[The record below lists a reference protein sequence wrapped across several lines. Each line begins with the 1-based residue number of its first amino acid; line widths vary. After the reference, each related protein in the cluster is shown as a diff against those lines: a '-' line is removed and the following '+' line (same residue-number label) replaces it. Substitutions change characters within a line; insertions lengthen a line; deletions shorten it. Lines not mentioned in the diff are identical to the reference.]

1 MSVSTRLWH
10 ATDAA
15 HALSELQSDPSS
27 GLSTAEAQARLTR
40 DGANRLTV
48 STGTSA
54 LRRFVSQLTQPLV
67 LILIIAAVVKLVLED
82 PIDASVIGL
91 VVLLNAVIGYLQESR
106 AEQSIAAL
114 DKLVVTEATVL
125 RDGRKQRVH
134 SHQLVVGDLVVLQSG
149 DGVPAD
155 LRLLTSRE
163 LQIEEAALT
172 GESVP
177 TQKTL
182 QSLAPDTALG
192 DRTNLAFAGTA
203 VTSGTGTGL
212 VVATGDRTETGR
224 IAGLLAKVAPMSTP
238 LTRKIEGLSKLLLWV
253 ILAVAVGLVV
263 VEVLRGARWTE
274 AFDSAVALAVGAIP
288 EGLPAAVT
296 VLLAV
301 GVSAMA
307 RRGALVRKLPAVET
321 LGSTTVICSDKTGTL
336 TENQMTVTHLWVAD
350 ANFTMTGVGYDEA
363 GELEGPPDRRAHAL
377 DCLLGAALCTDTR
390 LVQVEGRTKVEGD
403 PTEAALLVAAKK
415 THLTERLT
423 TGSRRLDVL
432 PFESQHM
439 YMATLDESAEGVV
452 AWVKGSSDAL
462 LKRCSSAV
470 STDGTGPFHLQRVM
484 AEVDRLAGQGL
495 RVLVIARKPLDATV
509 REVTHQHLDAG
520 LVFVGLVG
528 MIDPP
533 RAEATAAIEKVQR
546 AGILVKMITGD
557 HAATAS
563 AIAARLGIK
572 GKLDA
577 SGRLVAVTGLEL
589 DRVAEADL
597 PALANEVAVFA
608 RVAPE
613 QKLRL
618 VKALQSRGHIVAM
631 TGDGVNDAPALKQA
645 DLGVAMGRAGTDV
658 ARGAASMILTDDN
671 FATIAAA
678 VEEGRSVFENMLKF
692 LAWSLPTNG
701 AQGFTLLIA
710 VAAGVN
716 LPILPVQMLW
726 VNMATAVLIG
736 TALIFEPREDDL
748 MNRPPRAVSTPL
760 LDGALVFRI
769 AFVSG
774 LSAALVFGA
783 WHWALN
789 IERLSIEAAR
799 TVAVNAIV
807 VVGVGYLF
815 ACRSL
820 TRPIWKVGLFTNRW
834 VWLGSV
840 AMLLAQLGFTYLPF
854 MHRFFHTADLAPIWW
869 VRLTAAGAIV
879 FATVEAKKLFGRRG
893 EPLSPA

>member
-1 MSVSTRLWH
+1 MSVSTRPWH
-10 ATDAA
+10 ATDVEVVVA
-15 HALSELQSDPSS
+15 ELKSDVSS
-27 GLSTAEAQARLTR
+27 GLTAAEAQARLSR
-40 DGANRLTV
+40 DGDNRLTV
-48 STGTSA
+48 STGPSA
-54 LRRFVSQLTQPLV
+54 FRRFLSQLTQPLV
-67 LILIIAAVVKLVLED
+67 LILIVAAVVKLFLED
-82 PIDASVIGL
+82 PVDAAVIGM

-114 DKLVVTEATVL
+114 DKLVVTEATVI
-125 RDGRKQRVH
+125 RDGGKQRIH
-134 SHQLVVGDLVVLQSG
+134 SHQLVVGDVVVLQSG

-155 LRLLTSRE
+155 LRLMSARE

-177 TQKTL
+177 AQKTL
-182 QSLAPDTALG
+182 LVLSADTSLG

-203 VTSGTGTGL
+203 VTFGTGTGL

-224 IAGLLAKVAPMSTP
+224 IAGLLAKVAPTSTP

-253 ILAVAVGLVV
+253 ILAVAAALVI
-263 VEVLRGARWTE
+263 VEVLRGAHWSE
-274 AFDSAVALAVGAIP
+274 AFDAAVALAVGAIP

-307 RRGALVRKLPAVET
+307 GRGALVRKLPAVET

-336 TENQMTVTHLWVAD
+336 TENQMTVTHVWVAD
-350 ANFTMTGVGYDEA
+350 ATFTMSGVGYEQP
-363 GELEGPPDRRAHAL
+363 GEFVGPSDARAQALE
-377 DCLLGAALCTDTR
+377 CLFGAALCTDTR
-390 LVQVEGRTKVEGD
+390 LVVAEGRTKVEGD

-415 THLTERLT
+415 VHLTDRLAKIH
-423 TGSRRLDVL
+423 RRLDVL

-439 YMATLDESAEGVV
+439 FMATLVESEEGVV

-462 LKRCSSAV
+462 LKRCERNASSEGAA
-470 STDGTGPFHLQRVM
+470 PFDLHHVT
-484 AEVDRLAGQGL
+484 AEVERLGEQGL
-495 RVLVIARKPLDATV
+495 RVLVIARKPFEPTV
-509 REVTHQHLDAG
+509 RAVTHQDLDAG

-533 RAEATAAIEKVQR
+533 RAEATAAIAQVQH

-563 AIAARLGIK
+563 AIASSLGIE
-572 GKLDA
+572 GKRDA
-577 SGRLVAVTGLEL
+577 SARLVAVTGLEL
-589 DRVAEADL
+589 DRVDEAAL
-597 PALANEVAVFA
+597 PALAHEVAVFA

-658 ARGAASMILTDDN
+658 ARKASSMILTDDN

-678 VEEGRSVFENMLKF
+678 VEEGRSVFENMLKY

-736 TALIFEPREDDL
+736 TALIFEPREADL
-748 MNRPPRAVSTPL
+748 MNRPPRAVSMPL
-760 LDGALVFRI
+760 LDGAMLFRI
-769 AFVSG
+769 GFVSVI
-774 LSAALVFGA
+774 SAALVFGA
-783 WHWALN
+783 WHWALV
-789 IERLSIEAAR
+789 IEKLSIEASR

-820 TRPIWKVGLFTNRW
+820 TWPISKVGLFTNPW
-834 VWLGSV
+834 VWLGAIV
-840 AMLLAQLGFTYLPF
+840 MLLAQLAFTYAPF
-854 MHRFFHTADLAPIWW
+854 MQRLFHTADLAPIWW
-869 VRLTAAGAIV
+869 VRLTAAGVIV
-879 FATVEAKKLFGRRG
+879 FVIVEAKKLVGRR
-893 EPLSPA
+893 A

>member
-1 MSVSTRLWH
+1 MSIRPWH
-10 ATDAA
+10 ATAA
-15 HALSELQSDPSS
+15 EIALAELKSNASS
-27 GLSTAEAQARLTR
+27 GLSSSEARARLHRDGPNRLTR
-40 DGANRLTV
+40 
-48 STGTSA
+48 SSGTSA
-54 LRRFVSQLTQPLV
+54 LRRFLSQFMQPLV
-67 LILIIAAVVKLVLED
+67 LILIVAAGVKVVLED
-82 PIDASVIGL
+82 PVDAAVIGL
-91 VVLLNAVIGYLQESR
+91 VVLLNACIGYVQESR

-114 DKLVVTEATVL
+114 DQLVVTEATVI
-125 RDGRKQRVH
+125 REGHKQRVH
-134 SHQLVVGDLVVLQSG
+134 SHHLVVGDIVVLQSG

-155 LRLLTSRE
+155 LRLLSSRE

-177 TQKTL
+177 TQKAVAA
-182 QSLAPDTALG
+182 LAPDTSLG
-192 DRTNLAFAGTA
+192 DRKNLAFAGTA
-203 VTSGTGTGL
+203 VTSGTGTGI
-212 VVATGDRTETGR
+212 VVAIGDQTETGR
-224 IAGLLAKVAPMSTP
+224 IAGLLAKVEPMSTP

-253 ILAVAVGLVV
+253 ILAVAVALVV
-263 VEVLRGARWTE
+263 LEVLRGALWSE
-274 AFDSAVALAVGAIP
+274 AFDAAVALAVGAIP

-336 TENQMTVTHLWVAD
+336 TENQMTVTHVWVAD
-350 ANFTMTGVGYDEA
+350 SSFTMSGVGYEQP
-363 GELEGPPDRRAHAL
+363 GAL
-377 DCLLGAALCTDTR
+377 DGPIGSRAQALECLLGAALCTDTR
-390 LVQVEGRTKVEGD
+390 LVQAEGRTKVEGD

-415 THLTERLT
+415 TGLSERLAT
-423 TGSRRLDVL
+423 HRRLDVL

-439 YMATLDESAEGVV
+439 YMATLDESTSGVV

-462 LKRCSSAV
+462 LKRCGSAL
-470 STDGTGPFHLQRVM
+470 STEGTGPFHLQRVA
-484 AEVDRLAGQGL
+484 AEVERLASQGL
-495 RVLVIARKPLDATV
+495 RVLVIARKPLETTV

-533 RAEATAAIEKVQR
+533 RAEATAAIETVQG
-546 AGILVKMITGD
+546 AGIMVKMITGD

-572 GKLDA
+572 GKRDA
-577 SGRLVAVTGLEL
+577 SGRLVALSGLEL
-589 DRVAEADL
+589 DRIADEAL
-597 PALANEVAVFA
+597 PALAQEVAVFA
-608 RVAPE
+608 RVSPE

-618 VKALQSRGHIVAM
+618 VKALQRLGHIVAM

-658 ARGAASMILTDDN
+658 ARSAASMILTDDN
-671 FATIAAA
+671 FATITAA
-678 VEEGRSVFENMLKF
+678 VEEGRSVFANLLKF

-716 LPILPVQMLW
+716 LPILPGQMLW

-736 TALIFEPREDDL
+736 TTLIFEPREGDL
-748 MNRPPRAVSTPL
+748 MSRPPRAVSTPL
-760 LDGALVFRI
+760 LDAALVLRMV
-769 AFVSG
+769 FVSV
-774 LSAALVFGA
+774 LSAAVVFGA
-783 WHWALN
+783 WHWALS
-789 IERLSIEAAR
+789 IEKLSIEAAR

-820 TRPIWKVGLFTNRW
+820 SQPLWKVGLFTNRW

-840 AMLLAQLGFTYLPF
+840 VMLLAQLAFTYLPF
-854 MHRFFHTADLAPIWW
+854 MHRLFHTAAIAPIWW
-869 VRLTAAGAIV
+869 VRLTVAGFIV
-879 FATVEAKKLFGRRG
+879 FATVEASKLVAPKRR
-893 EPLSPA
+893 

>member
-1 MSVSTRLWH
+1 MSPWH
-10 ATDAA
+10 ATDAQTVVA
-15 HALSELQSDPSS
+15 ELKSDASS
-27 GLSTAEAQARLTR
+27 GLTAAEAQTRLER
-40 DGANRLTV
+40 DGENRLTV
-48 STGTSA
+48 STGPSA
-54 LRRFVSQLTQPLV
+54 FRRFLSQLTQPLV
-67 LILIIAAVVKLVLED
+67 LILIVAAVVKLFLED
-82 PIDASVIGL
+82 PIDAAVIGM
-91 VVLLNAVIGYLQESR
+91 VVLLNAIIGYLQESR

-125 RDGRKQRVH
+125 RDGARQRIH
-134 SHQLVVGDLVVLQSG
+134 SHQLVVGDVVVLQSG

-155 LRLLTSRE
+155 LRLLSSRE

-177 TQKTL
+177 AQKTL
-182 QSLAPDTALG
+182 TALAADTSLG

-203 VTSGTGTGL
+203 VTFGTGAGI

-224 IAGLLAKVAPMSTP
+224 IAGMLAKVAPTSTP

-253 ILAVAVGLVV
+253 ILAVAAALVGLEVV
-263 VEVLRGARWTE
+263 VKGAVWTE
-274 AFDSAVALAVGAIP
+274 AFDAAVALAVGAIP

-336 TENQMTVTHLWVAD
+336 TENQMTVTHVWVAD
-350 ANFTMTGVGYDEA
+350 TTFTMSGVGYEEP
-363 GELEGPPDRRAHAL
+363 GQLEGPADSRPLAL

-390 LVQVEGRTKVEGD
+390 LVVAEGRTKVEGD
-403 PTEAALLVAAKK
+403 PTEAALLIAAKK
-415 THLTERLT
+415 ADLTERLAK
-423 TGSRRLDVL
+423 SHRRLDVL

-439 YMATLDESAEGVV
+439 FMATLVESADGVV

-462 LKRCSSAV
+462 LKRCATTA
-470 STDGTGPFHLQRVM
+470 STNGPAPFHFHAVT

-495 RVLVIARKPLDATV
+495 RVLVIARKQLQPTV
-509 REVTHQHLDAG
+509 REVTHQDVDAG

-533 RAEATAAIEKVQR
+533 RAEATAAIAKVQH

-563 AIAARLGIK
+563 AIASRLGIK
-572 GKLDA
+572 GKRDA
-577 SGRLVAVTGLEL
+577 SDRLVAVTGLEL
-589 DRVAEADL
+589 DRVDDAAL
-597 PALANEVAVFA
+597 PALAHEVAVFA

-645 DLGVAMGRAGTDV
+645 DLGVAMGKAGTDV
-658 ARGAASMILTDDN
+658 ARKASSMILTDDN

-760 LDGALVFRI
+760 LDGALLFRI
-769 AFVSG
+769 AFVSVI
-774 LSAALVFGA
+774 SAALVFGA
-783 WHWALN
+783 WEWALVV
-789 IERLSIEAAR
+789 EKLSIEAAR

-820 TRPIWKVGLFTNRW
+820 MRPIWKVGLFTNPW
-834 VWLGSV
+834 VWLGSIV
-840 AMLLAQLGFTYLPF
+840 MLFAQLAFTYAPF
-854 MHRFFHTADLAPIWW
+854 MQRLFHTADLAPIWW
-869 VRLTAAGAIV
+869 LRLSAAGFIV
-879 FATVEAKKLFGRRG
+879 FAIVEAKKLFTRPARR
-893 EPLSPA
+893 ATA

>member
-274 AFDSAVALAVGAIP
+274 AFDSAVALAVGASP
-288 EGLPAAVT
+288 EGLPAAV
-296 VLLAV
+296 
-301 GVSAMA
+301 
-307 RRGALVRKLPAVET
+307 PAV
-321 LGSTTVICSDKTGTL
+321 L
-336 TENQMTVTHLWVAD
+336 
-350 ANFTMTGVGYDEA
+350 A
-363 GELEGPPDRRAHAL
+363 GRS
-377 DCLLGAALCTDTR
+377 AAR
-390 LVQVEGRTKVEGD
+390 
-403 PTEAALLVAAKK
+403 P
-415 THLTERLT
+415 
-423 TGSRRLDVL
+423 
-432 PFESQHM
+432 
-439 YMATLDESAEGVV
+439 
-452 AWVKGSSDAL
+452 
-462 LKRCSSAV
+462 SSA
-470 STDGTGPFHLQRVM
+470 T
-484 AEVDRLAGQGL
+484 
-495 RVLVIARKPLDATV
+495 
-509 REVTHQHLDAG
+509 
-520 LVFVGLVG
+520 
-528 MIDPP
+528 
-533 RAEATAAIEKVQR
+533 
-546 AGILVKMITGD
+546 
-557 HAATAS
+557 
-563 AIAARLGIK
+563 
-572 GKLDA
+572 
-577 SGRLVAVTGLEL
+577 
-589 DRVAEADL
+589 
-597 PALANEVAVFA
+597 
-608 RVAPE
+608 
-613 QKLRL
+613 
-618 VKALQSRGHIVAM
+618 
-631 TGDGVNDAPALKQA
+631 
-645 DLGVAMGRAGTDV
+645 
-658 ARGAASMILTDDN
+658 
-671 FATIAAA
+671 
-678 VEEGRSVFENMLKF
+678 
-692 LAWSLPTNG
+692 
-701 AQGFTLLIA
+701 
-710 VAAGVN
+710 
-716 LPILPVQMLW
+716 
-726 VNMATAVLIG
+726 
-736 TALIFEPREDDL
+736 
-748 MNRPPRAVSTPL
+748 
-760 LDGALVFRI
+760 
-769 AFVSG
+769 
-774 LSAALVFGA
+774 
-783 WHWALN
+783 
-789 IERLSIEAAR
+789 
-799 TVAVNAIV
+799 
-807 VVGVGYLF
+807 
-815 ACRSL
+815 
-820 TRPIWKVGLFTNRW
+820 TRPAR
-834 VWLGSV
+834 
-840 AMLLAQLGFTYLPF
+840 
-854 MHRFFHTADLAPIWW
+854 
-869 VRLTAAGAIV
+869 
-879 FATVEAKKLFGRRG
+879 
-893 EPLSPA
+893 SPRIR